1 MFLDAVVLVENRDL
15 DVVRGISTGI
25 EIGLDA
31 STWLPSIY
39 NTRGVLEPY
48 WY

>member
-1 MFLDAVVLVENRDL
+1 VFLNVVVLVGNKDL
-15 DVVRGISTGI
+15 DVVRHISTGI